1 MTVALQISKV
11 QHRYDTVAK
20 PVLTASGLTGAGR
33 LLLADQTAEFIAN
46 GAPGITWSPLNRTYE
61 NAPIKLYETFGTT
74 WTTTAGVSSFP
85 LGLQKLS
92 GGLGYSGAF
101 VDTTFA
107 GTVGVEGR
115 SASAAFLTGVS
126 LQSGTVN
133 YNWADAAVEHALIF
147 GNGGIGEIWELGTRK
162 LSFRHVVGDS
172 VLLVRENG
180 IVKYYHFR
188 GTDGAITLLR
198 STRSKLATDA
208 YPVAHLYHEGAV
220 IDGLAINIGTVATAS
235 TSIYGVLTSDFQDWE
250 NPGSIESLAEKT
262 MNKDKG
268 EDFTYFTEQQNLIT
282 LSLNL
287 GWRDEEE
294 YQAFREFYQWH
305 DLNRPFIFIDSA
317 RAKLKLNR
325 GFSLKENEM
334 FARFVSA
341 WKDSPLG
348 GYLYGV
354 TVDIREVV
362 APPVLFY
369 EA

>member
-1 MTVALQISKV
+1 MPVTLSVSKA
-11 QHRYDTVAK
+11 QHRFDTATK
-20 PVLTASGLTGAGR
+20 PILAVTGLTGAGR
-33 LLLADQTAEFIAN
+33 LLLAEQEATFISN
-46 GAPGITWSPLNRTYE
+46 GPPGITWSPLNRTYE

-74 WTTTAGVSSFP
+74 WTMTSGVSSFP
-85 LGLQKLS
+85 LGMQKTS
-92 GGLGYSGAF
+92 GGLGYSGGY
-101 VDTTFA
+101 VDATFS
-107 GTVGVEGR
+107 GTFGVEGR
-115 SASAAFLTGVS
+115 SASAAFLTGIS
-126 LQSGTVN
+126 LQCGTVN
-133 YNWADAAVEHALIF
+133 FNWADPSVEHALIF
-147 GNGGIGEIWELGTRK
+147 GNGGIGEIWELGVRK

-172 VLLVRENG
+172 ALLVRENG
-180 IVKYYHFR
+180 IVRYYHFR
-188 GTDGAITLLR
+188 DSDGLITLLR

-208 YPVAHLYHEGAV
+208 YPVTHLYHEGAV
-220 IDGLAINIGTVATAS
+220 IDGLAINVGTVANAS
-235 TSIYGVLTSDFQDWE
+235 TSLYGVLTSDFQDWE
-250 NPGSIESLAEKT
+250 NAGSIESLAEKT

-268 EDFTYFTEQQNLIT
+268 EDFTYFTEEKNLIT

-305 DLNRPFIFIDSA
+305 DLNRPFIFVDSA
-317 RAKLKLNR
+317 RARLKLNQ